1 MKRSGWAVRAVA
13 AMGLLVCGCGS
24 GSFNPTPG
32 VTALF
37 PPQVTAGS
45 ASFTLFLS
53 GNNFQST
60 TTAQWNGVNRP
71 AVFNDS
77 SGQMAMTILDTD
89 VANPGTGQITV
100 ANPAP
105 GGGLQQNAVSFVINP
120 GAVNGPVITT
130 VSPASATVGGS
141 AAVSITVA
149 GTNFVST
156 DQISFN
162 GTPLTTTASGTPVQL
177 NATIPAED
185 LSATEL
191 ASIAVQTNT
200 ATIASPSVKFP
211 IGPSSNPS
219 PRLTSI
225 APTSTKIGTVPP
237 GAYLLLTGT
246 GFVPGSV
253 VNFNSSPRPTGYSSS
268 TQLAV
273 SVLSS
278 DVAAGGTISVTV
290 TNPNPGGGNSSSAS
304 FSVQ

>member
-1 MKRSGWAVRAVA
+1 LKRSGWALLAVA
-13 AMGLLVCGCGS
+13 AIGLLVCGCGS
-24 GSFNPTPG
+24 GSFNPTPA

-45 ASFTLFLS
+45 AAFTLLLS
-53 GNNFQST
+53 GNSFQAN

-105 GGGLQQNAVSFVINP
+105 GGGLQQNAISFVINP
-120 GAVNGPVITT
+120 AGVNGPVITS
-130 VSPASATVGGS
+130 VSPASATVGS
-141 AAVSITVA
+141 SSAVSIKVSGA
-149 GTNFVST
+149 NFVST
-156 DQISFN
+156 DQIAFN
-162 GTPLTTTASGTPVQL
+162 GTPFTTTASGTPVQL
-177 NATIPAED
+177 SATIPAED
-185 LSATEL
+185 LSTTEL
-191 ASIAVQTNT
+191 ASIAVQTSNPT
-200 ATIASPSVKFP
+200 VASPSVKFP

-219 PRLTSI
+219 PKLTSL

-237 GAYLLLTGT
+237 GAYLLITGS

-253 VNFNSSPRPTGYSSS
+253 VNFNASPRPTGYASS

-278 DVAAGGTISVTV
+278 DVASGGTISVTV
-290 TNPNPGGGNSSSAS
+290 TNPNPGGGTSSSAN